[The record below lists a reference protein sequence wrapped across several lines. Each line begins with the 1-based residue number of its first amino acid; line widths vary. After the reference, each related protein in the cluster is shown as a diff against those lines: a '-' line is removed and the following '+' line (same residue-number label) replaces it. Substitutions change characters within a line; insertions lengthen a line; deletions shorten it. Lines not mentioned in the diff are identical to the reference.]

1 MNPNDSTP
9 IETRYADDE
18 IDLRDLVLPLFQHKW
33 LIIAIAIACTML
45 GSIYHL
51 GRYTFTYPE
60 EYRLPIAFV
69 FSGATE
75 GEFPN
80 GDKFSAN
87 DVIASQILRRVY
99 DSNSELAS
107 TVSYADF
114 VEAVSVSYG
123 FSAIEFLENYVNNLA
138 DSGRQ
143 VTVEQF
149 NERVEQYMQVLSQ
162 KNRSTAT
169 IAFNNSNLRLPDST
183 IARVLTDIVSTWSA
197 YSIDQR
203 GVLNKFSTFSA
214 SAIPADINNQDIFLV
229 VNILDDIAK
238 TTAEQLGLFA
248 LEPGANSFT
257 LPDGGYSYQD
267 LQTELDL
274 LIKYQLNLTKNLI
287 TNEIIKSDISDDTL
301 RGEFVEARLKQL
313 KSRENELTRIITVYE
328 ESIDQF
334 DKLVNSPAVA
344 DSGLARGTTIY
355 SPQYNENFVN
365 TMLDLGSKLADPEFR
380 KQLIQKKIEI
390 STDLEEIRTEIALFD
405 NEGEGEDEGEG
416 YSRLTKD
423 INNELVSI
431 KAQLE
436 RIRSDAA
443 RLIRAYNENASD
455 NSAELYQSLGDVE
468 IISGYKLINDSIYK
482 ILAAAFVLGLFLGV
496 VVVFIRKML
505 AAPKT
510 N

>member
-1 MNPNDSTP
+1 MNQ
-9 IETRYADDE
+9 ETQIPVNERYADDE
-18 IDLRDLVLPLFQHKW
+18 IDLRDLILPLFQHKW
-33 LIIAIAIACTML
+33 LIIAIAVGCTLL

-60 EYRLPIAFV
+60 QHQLPIAFV

-80 GDKFSAN
+80 GDRFSAN

-107 TVSYADF
+107 SVSYANF
-114 VEAVSVSYG
+114 VEAIGVSYG

-169 IAFNNSNLRLPDST
+169 ISLNNSALRLPDNV
-183 IARVLTDIVSTWSA
+183 IAQVLTDIVSTWSS

-203 GVLNKFSTFSA
+203 GVLNKFSTFS
-214 SAIPADINNQDIFLV
+214 SSSIPTDIDNQDIFLV

-238 TTAEQLGLFA
+238 TTAEQLSLFA
-248 LEPGANSFT
+248 LEPGASSFT
-257 LPDGGYSYQD
+257 LPSGGYSYQD

-274 LIKYQLNLTKNLI
+274 LISYQLNLMKNLI
-287 TNEIIKSDISDDTL
+287 INEIMNSGISDNSL
-301 RGEFVEARLKQL
+301 RREFVEARLKQL
-313 KSRENELTRIITVYE
+313 QSRENELTRIITVYE

-334 DKLVNSPAVA
+334 DQLVNSPGVV
-344 DSGLARGTTIY
+344 DSGIARGTTIY

-365 TMLDLGSKLADPEFR
+365 TILDLGSKLADPEFR
-380 KQLIQKKIEI
+380 KGLIQKKIEI

-405 NEGEGEDEGEG
+405 NKNNSDDDT
-416 YSRLTKD
+416 YSELTKD
-423 INNELVSI
+423 INKELVSI
-431 KAQLE
+431 KSQLE
-436 RIRSDAA
+436 RIRGDAA
-443 RLIRAYNENASD
+443 RLIRAYNDNASD

-468 IISGYKLINDSIYK
+468 KVSGYKLINDSIYK

-505 AAPKT
+505 ATPKA

>member
-1 MNPNDSTP
+1 MNPNDQTP
-9 IETRYADDE
+9 IEARYVDDE

-33 LIIAIAIACTML
+33 LIIAVALACTIL

-80 GDKFSAN
+80 GNKFSAN

-99 DSNSELAS
+99 DSNSDLAS
-107 TVSYADF
+107 AASYADF
-114 VEAVSVSYG
+114 VEAVSISYG
-123 FSAIEFLENYVNNLA
+123 FSAIDFLENYVSNLA
-138 DSGRQ
+138 DSDRK

-149 NERVEQYMQVLSQ
+149 NQRVEQYMQVLSQ

-169 IAFNNSNLRLPDST
+169 ITLNNSELRLSQN
-183 IARVLTDIVSTWSA
+183 IISRVLKDIASIWSD

-203 GVLNKFSTFSA
+203 GVLDKFSTFSA
-214 SAIPADINNQDIFLV
+214 SPIPADTNSQDIFLV

-238 TTAEQLGLFA
+238 TTTEQLTLFA
-248 LEPGANSFT
+248 LEPGASSFT

-274 LIKYQLNLTKNLI
+274 LIKYQLNLMKNLI
-287 TNEIIKSDISDDTL
+287 TNEIIRSDISDDTL

-328 ESIDQF
+328 QSIDQF
-334 DKLVNSPAVA
+334 DNFASSPAATANPGTGAV
-344 DSGLARGTTIY
+344 RGTTIY

-380 KQLIQKKIEI
+380 KQLIQTKIEI

-405 NEGEGEDEGEG
+405 SNGESANET
-416 YSRLTKD
+416 YSELAQDLT
-423 INNELVSI
+423 NELINI
-431 KAQLE
+431 KSQLE

-443 RLIRAYNENASD
+443 RLIQAYNQNANS

-468 IISGYKLINDSIYK
+468 IISGYKLINDSYTK
-482 ILAAAFVLGLFLGV
+482 YSPPLLCSACF
-496 VVVFIRKML
+496 
-505 AAPKT
+505 
-510 N
+510 

>member
-1 MNPNDSTP
+1 MNANDQTP

-33 LIIAIAIACTML
+33 LIIAIALACTML

-80 GDKFSAN
+80 GNKFSAN

-99 DSNSELAS
+99 DGNSDLAS

-114 VEAVSVSYG
+114 VEAVSIRYG
-123 FSAIEFLENYVNNLA
+123 FSAIDFLENYVSNLA
-138 DSGRQ
+138 DSDRK

-149 NERVEQYMQVLSQ
+149 NERVEQYMQVLGQ
-162 KNRSTAT
+162 KNRNTAT
-169 IAFNNSNLRLPDST
+169 ITLDNSRLRLSQNV
-183 IARVLTDIVSTWSA
+183 ISRVLKSIASTWSA
-197 YSIDQR
+197 FSIDQR
-203 GVLNKFSTFSA
+203 GVLDKFSTFSA
-214 SAIPADINNQDIFLV
+214 SPIPADTNSQDIFLV

-238 TTAEQLGLFA
+238 TTTDQLALFA
-248 LEPGANSFT
+248 LEPGASSFT
-257 LPDGGYSYQD
+257 LPDDGYSYQD

-274 LIKYQLNLTKNLI
+274 LIKYQLNLMKNLI
-287 TNEIIKSDISDDTL
+287 TNEIIRSDIRDNTL
-301 RGEFVEARLKQL
+301 RGEYVAARLKQL

-334 DKLVNSPAVA
+334 DKLVNSPAA
-344 DSGLARGTTIY
+344 TDSSISRGTTIY

-380 KQLIQKKIEI
+380 KQLIQTKIEI

-405 NEGEGEDEGEG
+405 SEGDSGGDG
-416 YSRLTKD
+416 YSELAQDLTK
-423 INNELVSI
+423 ELKNI
-431 KAQLE
+431 KSQLE

-443 RLIRAYNENASD
+443 RLIQAYNQNANS

-468 IISGYKLINDSIYK
+468 KVVGYKLINSAIYK
-482 ILAAAFVLGLFLGV
+482 ILAGAFVLGLFLGV

-505 AAPKT
+505 AAPKVS
-510 N
+510 

>member
-1 MNPNDSTP
+1 MNPNDPTP

-80 GDKFSAN
+80 GNKFSAN
-87 DVIASQILRRVY
+87 DVTASQILRRVY
-99 DSNSELAS
+99 DSNSDLAS
-107 TVSYADF
+107 TASYADF
-114 VEAVSVSYG
+114 VEAVSISYG
-123 FSAIEFLENYVNNLA
+123 FSAIDFLENYVSNLA
-138 DSGRQ
+138 DSDRK

-169 IAFNNSNLRLPDST
+169 ITLDNSELRLSQNV
-183 IARVLTDIVSTWSA
+183 ISRVLKSIASTWST

-203 GVLNKFSTFSA
+203 GVLDKFSTFSA
-214 SAIPADINNQDIFLV
+214 SPIPADTNSQDIFLV

-238 TTAEQLGLFA
+238 TTTEQLAMFA
-248 LEPGANSFT
+248 LEPGASSFT
-257 LPDGGYSYQD
+257 LPDDGYSYQD

-274 LIKYQLNLTKNLI
+274 LIKYQLNLMKNLI
-287 TNEIIKSDISDDTL
+287 TNEIIRSDIRDDTL

-334 DKLVNSPAVA
+334 DKLVNSPAAA
-344 DSGLARGTTIY
+344 DASIARGTTIY

-365 TMLDLGSKLADPEFR
+365 TMLDLGSKLADPAFR
-380 KQLIQKKIEI
+380 KQLIQTKIEI

-405 NEGEGEDEGEG
+405 SSGESANDT
-416 YSRLTKD
+416 Y
-423 INNELVSI
+423 NELTQDLTNELINI
-431 KAQLE
+431 KSQLE

-443 RLIRAYNENASD
+443 RLIQAYNQNANS

-468 IISGYKLINDSIYK
+468 KVSGYKLINSSIYK

-505 AAPKT
+505 APPKVS
-510 N
+510 

>member
-1 MNPNDSTP
+1 MQETQIP
-9 IETRYADDE
+9 INERYADDE
-18 IDLRDLVLPLFQHKW
+18 IDLRDLILPLFQHKW
-33 LIIAIAIACTML
+33 LILAIAVGCTLL

-60 EYRLPIAFV
+60 QHQLPIAFV

-80 GDKFSAN
+80 GDRFSAN

-107 TVSYADF
+107 SISYADF
-114 VEAVSVSYG
+114 VEAIGVSYG
-123 FSAIEFLENYVNNLA
+123 FSAINFLENYVNNLA

-169 IAFNNSNLRLPDST
+169 ISLNNSKLRLPDNV
-183 IARVLTDIVSTWSA
+183 IAQVLTDIVSTWSS

-203 GVLNKFSTFSA
+203 GVLNKFSTFS
-214 SAIPADINNQDIFLV
+214 SSSIPTDIDNQDIFLV

-238 TTAEQLGLFA
+238 TTAEQIALFA
-248 LEPGANSFT
+248 SEPGASSFT
-257 LPDGGYSYQD
+257 LPSGGYGYQD

-287 TNEIIKSDISDDTL
+287 TNEIIKSNVSDNSL

-313 KSRENELTRIITVYE
+313 QSRENELTRIITVYE

-334 DKLVNSPAVA
+334 DQLVNSPAVA
-344 DSGLARGTTIY
+344 ESGIARGTTIY

-365 TMLDLGSKLADPEFR
+365 TILDLGSKLADPEFR
-380 KQLIQKKIEI
+380 KDLIQKKIEI

-405 NEGEGEDEGEG
+405 NKNNSEDAT
-416 YSRLTKD
+416 YSELTKD
-423 INNELVSI
+423 INKELVSI
-431 KAQLE
+431 KSQLE
-436 RIRSDAA
+436 RIRGDAA

-468 IISGYKLINDSIYK
+468 KISGYQLINDSIYK

-505 AAPKT
+505 ATPKA